1 MSGIDKRKNLAGLIV
16 GAVGAFAGLL
26 CLVQINRVLM
36 YMPVMAR
43 MPAAVISYWIIAFV
57 PFAIIFWSKDKP
69 QDYGFV
75 RNNLIGQI
83 VTGLIIGIIMSL
95 VLTFLPHIA
104 GFGNM
109 VDNGRRYMYWW
120 QFVYE
125 FVYCIFAVGLAEEF
139 VFRGFIYR
147 KIELLSNSQTVAIT
161 VSSILFGLFHFLGGS
176 IVQIVITGCIGAM
189 LCILRSR
196 IKGCTIIS
204 LIIAHG
210 VYDALITVWAAVFL
224 M

>member
-1 MSGIDKRKNLAGLIV
+1 MSDIDKRKNLAGLIV
-16 GAVGAFAGLL
+16 GAAGAFAGLL

-43 MPAAVISYWIIAFV
+43 MPASVISYWIIAFV
-57 PFAIIFWSKDKP
+57 PFVIIFWSKDKP
-69 QDYGFV
+69 RDYGFV

-95 VLTFLPHIA
+95 VLTFIPHIA

-120 QFVYE
+120 QFAYE
-125 FVYCIFAVGLAEEF
+125 FVYCIFAVGFAEEF

-147 KIELLSNSQTVAIT
+147 KIELLSNSQTVAIA
-161 VSSILFGLFHFLGGS
+161 VSSVLFGLFHFLGGS
-176 IVQIVITGCIGAM
+176 IVQIVITGCIG
-189 LCILRSR
+189 LIFCIFRSR